1 MSRKKIEIIFLIFI
15 MAITVI
21 VIGGS
26 MRYAVKSYLL
36 PLLIG
41 IPILALMI
49 VQVVREARLEEKRTI
64 SSEETKARWGGLV
77 ASAALVCLILLIYI
91 LGFLIAVPLA
101 VFSYV
106 ILSGEKWY
114 LAVGLGLIMFIIL
127 FVLSRILGLYL
138 FEGILLS

>member
-1 MSRKKIEIIFLIFI
+1 MSRKKIEIIFLISI
-15 MAITVI
+15 MAITVV

-26 MRYAVKSYLL
+26 MRYALKSYLL

-49 VQVVREARLEEKRTI
+49 VQVVREARLEEKPAI
-64 SSEETKARWGGLV
+64 SSAETKARWGGLV
-77 ASAALVCLILLIYI
+77 ASAGLVCLILLIYI
-91 LGFLIAVPLA
+91 LGFLMAVPFG
-101 VFSYV
+101 VFFYV

-127 FVLSRILGLYL
+127 FVLSHILGLYL
-138 FEGILLS
+138 YEGVLLS